1 MVLLD
6 SDFWSLVKG
15 IRLELSSLGTKQ
27 VAWEYRH
34 GQSKVS
40 ILLCVGNS
48 TLQHVF
54 KLKHKKK
61 AWDTLQK
68 LYATKNVTIK
78 TYLSKYL
85 YSFRM
90 IEKVNIIEHTN
101 RFKMLSEI
109 TFT

>member
-34 GQSKVS
+34 GQSKVN

-54 KLKHKKK
+54 KLKHQKKLGIHYK
-61 AWDTLQK
+61 SYMQLRMLQ
-68 LYATKNVTIK
+68 L
-78 TYLSKYL
+78 
-85 YSFRM
+85 
-90 IEKVNIIEHTN
+90 N
-101 RFKMLSEI
+101 RICQNSYMHLE
-109 TFT
+109 

>member
-6 SDFWSLVKG
+6 SDFWSIING

-34 GQSKVS
+34 GQSKGS

-54 KLKHKKK
+54 KLKIKRS
-61 AWDTLQK
+61 LG
-68 LYATKNVTIK
+68 YTIK
-78 TYLSKYL
+78 V
-85 YSFRM
+85 
-90 IEKVNIIEHTN
+90 ICN
-101 RFKMLSEI
+101 
-109 TFT
+109 